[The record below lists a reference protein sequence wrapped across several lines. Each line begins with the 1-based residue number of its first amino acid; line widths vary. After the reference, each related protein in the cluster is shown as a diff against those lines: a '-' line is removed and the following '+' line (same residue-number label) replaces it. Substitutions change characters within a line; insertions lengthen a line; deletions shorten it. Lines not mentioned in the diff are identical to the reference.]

1 MAVVDNPNP
10 PHTANGDTEV
20 RRLESAVRE
29 LEGECG
35 RLREALAKAQSE
47 RETYRQLFLQ
57 EARERREFEDL
68 DIPTLERMSA
78 GPVEKL

>member
-1 MAVVDNPNP
+1 M
-10 PHTANGDTEV
+10 V
-20 RRLESAVRE
+20 RDLQR
-29 LEGECG
+29 ECG
-35 RLREALAKAQSE
+35 KLREALAKAESE

-57 EARERREFEDL
+57 EARERREFADL

>member
-1 MAVVDNPNP
+1 MAVGNQSSQSLLSNSD
-10 PHTANGDTEV
+10 EQIQS
-20 RRLESAVRE
+20 LERMVRE
-29 LEGECG
+29 LQAECG
-35 RLREALAKAQSE
+35 KLREALAKAESE

-68 DIPTLERMSA
+68 DIPRLERMSS

>member
-1 MAVVDNPNP
+1 MTVVNQPSLPNV
-10 PHTANGDTEV
+10 TNGDGELQ
-20 RRLESAVRE
+20 RLEAMVRE
-29 LEGECG
+29 LQTECG
-35 RLREALAKAQSE
+35 KLREALAKAESE
-47 RETYRQLFLQ
+47 REAYRDLFLQ